1 MGSHKRRSEIRSL
14 VGGHV
19 KKRDFGR
26 CRSLA
31 PVVGT
36 GHATG
41 SKRGWKLTIRQVL
54 ALLGAV
60 PSLAIAQAIPSPS
73 TNFPARVMQAETVFQ
88 LGSPGLQGPGAAIL
102 GAAMD
107 GAQYV
112 LVGEAHFS
120 QEIPRFTVS
129 LCHQMARK
137 GLRAMAV
144 ETGPE
149 AVRLL
154 NNDLRRSDR
163 TSRLSAFMR
172 AHPDAMAFQ
181 NNIAESAMSADCA
194 REAGDAFQLWGLDQ
208 EFFGASGFMLEE
220 MAAAAQGPAAKE
232 AIARLRELDRRSTAG
247 AVSSGSP
254 GKLLIYT
261 IGDAQMSAA
270 RTAIVKDG
278 GSRALQLFDELA
290 ETRAIF
296 LASSSGI
303 GDPNGRRARLI
314 KRTMSSY
321 LRGVPANSRV
331 LVKFGDVHVAKG
343 FNSLRQ
349 RDLGNFV
356 TEYAEGR
363 GASSLHILVMGKEG
377 SLGAYNGFGRQVKVE
392 PYTPIADGD
401 YPWFASALAGRP
413 RQAASSDW
421 ILLDLRQLR
430 DIPAQEIPAAWRQ
443 LVLRYDLVAIAP
455 KLTPAFL
462 AGVEGVASAVAQ

>member
-1 MGSHKRRSEIRSL
+1 LKIG
-14 VGGHV
+14 
-19 KKRDFGR
+19 
-26 CRSLA
+26 
-31 PVVGT
+31 
-36 GHATG
+36 
-41 SKRGWKLTIRQVL
+41 QVL
-54 ALLGAV
+54 AALGAV
-60 PSLAIAQAIPSPS
+60 PSIAIAQATPSPS
-73 TNFPARVMQAETVFQ
+73 APFPSRVTQAETAFQ
-88 LGSPGLQGPGAAIL
+88 LGSPALQGPGAAVL
-102 GAAMD
+102 GAAID
-107 GAQYV
+107 SAQYV

-149 AVRLL
+149 AVRIL
-154 NNDLRRSDR
+154 NDDLRRSDR
-163 TSRLSAFMR
+163 TARLSAFMQR
-172 AHPDAMAFQ
+172 HPDAMAFQ

-194 REAGDAFQLWGLDQ
+194 REAGRAFQLWGLDQ
-208 EFFGASGFMLEE
+208 EFFGASGFVLEE
-220 MAAAAQGPAAKE
+220 MAAAAQGPAAKR
-232 AIARLRELDRRSTAG
+232 AIARLVELDRRATAE

-254 GKLLIYT
+254 SKLLIY
-261 IGDAQMSAA
+261 IVGDAQMGAA
-270 RTAIVKDG
+270 RTAIAKDG
-278 GSRALQLFDELA
+278 GSRALQLFDGLA

-314 KRTMSSY
+314 KRTMSKY
-321 LRGVPANSRV
+321 LRGVPDDSRV

-343 FNSLRQ
+343 INSLRQ

-363 GASSLHILVMGKEG
+363 GVSSLHILVVGKEG

-392 PYTPIADGD
+392 PYTPTSDED
-401 YPWFASALAGRP
+401 YPWLTEALAAQP
-413 RQAASSDW
+413 KQAASSDW

-455 KLTPAFL
+455 KLTPAVL
-462 AGVEGVASAVAQ
+462 MGVDEAANATAR